1 MNAADLRSRFP
12 VLDRVA
18 YLNAGTDGPVPA
30 AAVQAACTELESA
43 LADGRTTA
51 HFERRFELLGRLRAG
66 YAAVAGCA
74 PEEVALQTSTSEGVG
89 RVLAGLDLGPEDE
102 IVTSDQEHPGV
113 IGPLKAA
120 RDRGV
125 TIRPGP
131 LATLADTVGERTT
144 LVVCSHVG
152 WVSGEV
158 ADPRLAELDI
168 PVLLDGAQGAGA
180 VPVDV
185 RALGCAAYA
194 ASGQKWLCGA
204 DGTGFLYVEPTFG
217 ERLRCHAP
225 SYISFEDASQG
236 IDGPLRDDA
245 RRYDTPSLSRES
257 AAFSLASLRG
267 ARRGGLGVRPHPRA
281 RAGGE
286 PGRAAGRARPD
297 RRAARADHAR
307 RLGGRRPRRLARP
320 PRRGRRRRAQPAR
333 PPVPARLGRRVDQR
347 RRPRPPAGGLTYAST
362 ASSYAGRAA
371 SPASNRSQRS
381 IQRWVRSN
389 ISRV

>member
-12 VLDRVA
+12 VLDHVA
-18 YLNAGTDGPVPA
+18 YLNAGTDGPIPA
-30 AAVQAACTELESA
+30 AAVEAASAELESA

-51 HFERRFELLGRLRAG
+51 HFKRRSELLGRLRAG
-66 YAAVAGCA
+66 YAAVLGCA

-113 IGPLKAA
+113 LGPLKAA
-120 RDRGV
+120 RDRGA

-152 WVSGEV
+152 WVSGEY
-158 ADPRLAELDI
+158 ADPRLADLDI

-185 RALGCAAYA
+185 KALGCAAYA

-204 DGTGFLYVEPTFG
+204 DGTGLLYVEPGFG

-225 SYISFEDASQG
+225 SYISFEDAGQG
-236 IDGPLRDDA
+236 IDGPLKDDA

-257 AAFSLASLRG
+257 AAFSLASLRVLEEAG
-267 ARRGGLGVRPHPRA
+267 WESVHTRA
-281 RAGGE
+281 REQAASLAERLAERGRTVAPRGATTLVSWEDDDPAASRDRLAEAGVVVRNL
-286 PGRAAGRARPD
+286 PGRPYLRASVGAWTSDDDLERLLAA
-297 RRAARADHAR
+297 
-307 RLGGRRPRRLARP
+307 
-320 PRRGRRRRAQPAR
+320 
-333 PPVPARLGRRVDQR
+333 
-347 RRPRPPAGGLTYAST
+347 
-362 ASSYAGRAA
+362 
-371 SPASNRSQRS
+371 
-381 IQRWVRSN
+381 
-389 ISRV
+389 